1 MSGRDDAREILR
13 ELLHEALGATNG
25 NAVTPQ
31 VPPPPVAAVLRP
43 STWSAPPAGG
53 EDGARP
59 GGEDGARPGGED
71 GVRPSVGEAGARPG
85 GEDAGGRGL
94 ERVTLDSDADLDR
107 FVRALLARFE
117 DPEAREAIR
126 SGRLR
131 FTLGGAEAAGVMRVE
146 RGALTERRVQQ
157 AAKAGARLVLGPAA
171 VATPLAREKARAL
184 GIEIERG
191 T

>member
-13 ELLHEALGATNG
+13 ELLHEALAGTNG

-53 EDGARP
+53 EVIAGD
-59 GGEDGARPGGED
+59 E
-71 GVRPSVGEAGARPG
+71 VRPLE
-85 GEDAGGRGL
+85 GGRGL
-94 ERVTLDSDADLDR
+94 ERVTLDSDDDLNH
-107 FVRALLARFE
+107 FVHALLARFE
-117 DPEAREAIR
+117 NARERDAIR

-131 FTLGGAEAAGVMRVE
+131 FTLGRGGSATDVVRVE
-146 RGALTERRVQQ
+146 RGALTERKVEQ
-157 AAKAGARLVLGPAA
+157 AAKAGARLVLGPGA

-191 T
+191 LS